1 MAPRLAVGRMLAI
14 AWAWVWW
21 VGCTE
26 EPVPVAAPEAHTWAD
41 EAELVV
47 KGLDEVESLYAQ
59 GQKSAARTMS
69 ARVYTDRYEPRLEPA
84 LRKAEGDRV
93 VLELEYEFGLVT
105 LALEGNDPKLVEE
118 RVAALQRRV
127 RAVGDAAKAAVP
139 PPGTTPLTEVAPRR
153 EARPEV
159 PDVPPNWEAGE
170 TPPPDDEAAAPPAG
184 PDNQ

>member
-1 MAPRLAVGRMLAI
+1 MLAM
-14 AWAWVWW
+14 AWAWLSWI
-21 VGCTE
+21 GCAE
-26 EPVPVAAPEAHTWAD
+26 EPAPPAAPASHTWAD

-47 KGLDEVESLYAQ
+47 KGLDEVEALHAQ

-84 LRKAEGDRV
+84 LRKAEGEGA
-93 VLELEYEFGLVT
+93 VLELEYEFGQLT
-105 LALEGNDPKLVEE
+105 LALDSNDPKVVEA

-127 RAVGDAAKAAVP
+127 RAVADAAKAAVP
-139 PPGTTPLTEVAPRR
+139 PPGSTPAAEAAPRR

-170 TPPPDDEAAAPPAG
+170 APAAGAEAAPT
-184 PDNQ
+184 DNH

>member
-1 MAPRLAVGRMLAI
+1 M
-14 AWAWVWW
+14 AWAWMLWL
-21 VGCTE
+21 GCE
-26 EPVPVAAPEAHTWAD
+26 SEPAPVAAPEAHSWAD

-47 KGLDEVESLYAQ
+47 KGLDEVEALHAQ

-84 LRKAEGDRV
+84 LRKAEGEGA
-93 VLELEYEFGLVT
+93 VLELEYQFGQLT
-105 LALEGNDPKLVEE
+105 LALEGNDTQGVEA

-127 RAVGDAAKAAVP
+127 RAVADAAKAAVP
-139 PPGTTPLTEVAPRR
+139 PPGSTPVMEATPRR

-170 TPPPDDEAAAPPAG
+170 APAPADDAAPP
-184 PDNQ
+184 DNQ